1 MWLDRLLLGM
11 MFGWVRL
18 VWFCLVFVLVG
29 GLWLV
34 RGLLLWG
41 MCLLFVWWLG
51 ILRFKLRRDK
61 NGDCKTMNWKK
72 NLNNFKKKMQVQV
85 KQE

>member
-1 MWLDRLLLGM
+1 
-11 MFGWVRL
+11 
-18 VWFCLVFVLVG
+18 
-29 GLWLV
+29 V